1 MEKES
6 INARF
11 LAVISYLLDNGMA
24 KSKGELAEILG
35 IKPSKFSE
43 ILNERMMAGT
53 DLLAIICSS
62 YPQISSYWLLT
73 GEGSMLRPS
82 AVGEPEPREAMPL
95 ATTPSIQPQFESL
108 IATIREQAE
117 EIGRLKAR
125 IDMLER
131 RPDAAPIG

>member
-1 MEKES
+1 MIVERIKQFIDEKGIAISAFEKS
-6 INARF
+6 VGMSNASF
-11 LAVISYLLDNGMA
+11 G
-24 KSKGELAEILG
+24 KSVKYGGAI
-35 IKPSKFSE
+35 
-43 ILNERMMAGT
+43 GT
-53 DLLAIICSS
+53 DKLENILSI
-62 YPQISSYWLLT
+62 YPDLSPSWLLT

>member
-1 MEKES
+1 MTINEKFKQIIALLYGGNKRS
-6 INARF
+6 FANTVGVSPT
-11 LAVISYLLDNGMA
+11 VIENVVGTRQ
-24 KSKGELAEILG
+24 G
-35 IKPSKFSE
+35 KPSFDVLEKVCANAN
-43 ILNERMMAGT
+43 INPT
-53 DLLAIICSS
+53 
-62 YPQISSYWLLT
+62 WLLT
-73 GEGSMLRPS
+73 GEGDMLRPS

-95 ATTPSIQPQFESL
+95 ATTPAPQPQFESL